1 MTYYKSILSIYF
13 FINYAACITILSNFK
28 FNDYCIPIVYLM
40 ADYLVRWSN
49 LLLKY

>member
-28 FNDYCIPIVYLM
+28 FNNSCIPIAYLVV
-40 ADYLVRWSN
+40 DYLVQWSN
-49 LLLKY
+49 LLLEL